1 MWTPPANVTQVGI
14 ALQGSAAYEPGS
26 LTSPSDPRVQREPG
40 EGTQVL
46 AQWIK
51 ARWGLSQAGTR
62 RGSSMSSPA
71 QRADGTWRRRDL
83 HEDGRAID
91 AMIGRDRAKGAQI
104 ANVMILF
111 ADKLGV
117 QYLVFDGLEWSVAR
131 IGPAWEPIAGS
142 QDRASMGRGVDLHE
156 DHVHIELFS
165 SAARDGQRM
174 RAVLAEID
182 RALASAP
189 LEAVRRASVQPTS
202 SAPPV
207 PALLIVVALLAALA
221 LASGSRQS
229 RKGAVPRLSSRG

>member
-1 MWTPPANVTQVGI
+1 MWTPPANVTQAGI

-26 LTSPSDPRVQREPG
+26 FTSPSDPQVQREPG
-40 EGTQVL
+40 EGTKVL

-51 ARWGLSQAGTR
+51 TRWGLTQAGAR
-62 RGSSMSSPA
+62 RSSSMSSPA

-91 AMIGRDRAKGAQI
+91 AMTGRDRAKGAQI

-131 IGPAWEPIAGS
+131 IGPAWEPIRGS
-142 QDRASMGRGVDLHE
+142 RDRATLGRGADLHE

-174 RAVLAEID
+174 RAVLVEID
-182 RALASAP
+182 RALANSP
-189 LEAVRRASVQPTS
+189 LETVRRGLNQQRSGPS
-202 SAPPV
+202 PV
-207 PALLIVVALLAALA
+207 PALLIVFALVVGVALAV
-221 LASGSRQS
+221 RFWR
-229 RKGAVPRLSSRG
+229 RKTQ